1 MIIKTEYDIMK
12 LTQKDKYKI
21 TSDWQK
27 AYPSYQK
34 YKNLQL
40 LKRYGPLLF
49 GIYLKPVYG
58 EEHYVPVFFINSLL
72 TKMNAISLSVQQPL
86 LNQKKVEDSI
96 SLLRHNKDFDN
107 LSTLFTQQVPLLSD
121 ASITFHSIQKYYKD
135 FIQMESGYPIYA
147 IIDYL
152 LFLLWSDKKDLFE
165 QELMYYSEFI
175 KKFPD
180 KFKLLLK
187 STFDQLLNNDYLIT
201 MRETLNNNIR
211 CFKLEDL

>member
-1 MIIKTEYDIMK
+1 MK

-27 AYPSYQK
+27 AYPTYQK
-34 YKNLQL
+34 YKNSQL

-86 LNQKKVEDSI
+86 LNQKKVEESI

-107 LSTLFTQQVPLLSD
+107 LSTLFSQQVLLLSD
-121 ASITFHSIQKYYKD
+121 NPITFYSIQKYYKE

-152 LFLLWSDKKDLFE
+152 LFLLWSDKKDFFE

-180 KFKLLLK
+180 GFELLLK
-187 STFDQLLNNDYLIT
+187 STFYKLLLNDDYLIT
-201 MRETLNNNIR
+201 MRETINNNIS
-211 CFKLEDL
+211 CFKLEYL

>member
-1 MIIKTEYDIMK
+1 MK

-58 EEHYVPVFFINSLL
+58 EEHYVPVFFIHSLL
-72 TKMNAISLSVQQPL
+72 SNKDTISLNAQHAL
-86 LNQKKVEDSI
+86 LNQKNVEDSI
-96 SLLRHNKDFDN
+96 SLTRHNKELN
-107 LSTLFTQQVPLLSD
+107 QQVFLLTD
-121 ASITFHSIQKYYKD
+121 EPVTFYSIQKFYKE
-135 FIQMESGYPIYA
+135 FIQAEVGYPIYA

-152 LFLLWSDKKDLFE
+152 LFLAWANKKDIFE
-165 QELMYYSEFI
+165 QEFI
-175 KKFPD
+175 FYDSLIKNFPNECRIL
-180 KFKLLLK
+180 FR
-187 STFDQLLNNDYLIT
+187 STFEKTD
-201 MRETLNNNIR
+201 NNNER
-211 CFKLEDL
+211 KMTNNNVKLIKIDNLKNNLIIIE

>member
-1 MIIKTEYDIMK
+1 MK

-27 AYPSYQK
+27 EYPSYQK

-58 EEHYVPVFFINSLL
+58 EEHYVPVFFIHSLL
-72 TKMNAISLSVQQPL
+72 SNNDTISLNAQHVL
-86 LNQKKVEDSI
+86 LNQKNVEDSI
-96 SLLRHNKDFDN
+96 SLTRHNQELN
-107 LSTLFTQQVPLLSD
+107 QLSTRIAQQVLLLTD
-121 ASITFHSIQKYYKD
+121 EHVNFYSIQKHYKE
-135 FIQMESGYPIYA
+135 FIQAEVGYPIYA